1 MTGNE
6 AKKIKDRRLK
16 DRFGIDWAGFRI
28 ITRMLLVN
36 TFNLDFRTKT
46 KQAVIKLAS
55 AVIGFVAFVAIS
67 FGFFF
72 FASKFNIFSILAFVP
87 ESVPSI
93 IAMAVF
99 FIGFV
104 PALLSLTR
112 TLYWSPDNKLMITFP
127 CNGNTVFAA
136 RMFVFFVGQYLKML
150 LIEVS
155 FLFGYMIFAR
165 FPWFMFIWALFGWM
179 ILTLAEVLFLSLA
192 SVPAYYVGL
201 YLKRHSIVKI
211 VLSGLFFIAL
221 VAVVAFL
228 INLLPDEVNLFSS
241 WGPYFAKIQKVLIF
255 YQTELSFLLN
265 LTTMAIGSNS
275 GFGVVVFTRGS
286 WLALAI
292 MIGIVIVC
300 FFLVVYLIN
309 PLYFRLA
316 SFSND
321 LSEGN
326 EKNWKKLHV
335 YPYWLAQIF
344 KEALLFFKDPNIF
357 SGLFGT
363 FVFLPIYISLID
375 KVFGAMTTNIRGDM
389 MVLSIN
395 VLLVLMVALSSNTVI
410 ARIFSEE
417 GDAFV
422 LTRSY
427 PRNQVFMLSTKL
439 LFPALMGTFSLAL
452 SVYFF
457 ASMKGLGVGSA
468 SLLGFAVVSLY
479 LGHLLF
485 AAGLDFTTKKDH
497 FASGD
502 FMSEGENRVIVIGI
516 FVAILA
522 AVLYYLFLQDFSS
535 WWRLTRE
542 ETASLKLMLMSLG
555 FLLVNLLLFYRK
567 IQLIYMEGQVQ

>member
-1 MTGNE
+1 
-6 AKKIKDRRLK
+6 
-16 DRFGIDWAGFRI
+16 
-28 ITRMLLVN
+28 
-36 TFNLDFRTKT
+36 
-46 KQAVIKLAS
+46 
-55 AVIGFVAFVAIS
+55 
-67 FGFFF
+67 
-72 FASKFNIFSILAFVP
+72 
-87 ESVPSI
+87 
-93 IAMAVF
+93 
-99 FIGFV
+99 
-104 PALLSLTR
+104 
-112 TLYWSPDNKLMITFP
+112 
-127 CNGNTVFAA
+127 
-136 RMFVFFVGQYLKML
+136 
-150 LIEVS
+150 
-155 FLFGYMIFAR
+155 
-165 FPWFMFIWALFGWM
+165 M
-179 ILTLAEVLFLSLA
+179 ILTLAEVLFLSLV

-221 VAVVAFL
+221 VVVVAFL

-265 LTTMAIGSNS
+265 LTTMSIGSNS

-292 MIGIVIVC
+292 MIGIIIVC

-326 EKNWKKLHV
+326 EKNGKKLHV

-395 VLLVLMVALSSNTVI
+395 VLLVLMVALTSNTVI
-410 ARIFSEE
+410 SRIFSEE
-417 GDAFV
+417 GDAFA

-439 LFPALMGTFSLAL
+439 LFPALMGTFSVAL

-457 ASMKGLGVGSA
+457 ASMKGLEVGSA
-468 SLLGFAVVSLY
+468 SLLGVAVVSLY

-497 FASGD
+497 FANND

-516 FVAILA
+516 FVAIMA
-522 AVLYYLFLQDFSS
+522 AVLYYLFLQDFSP
-535 WWRLTRE
+535 WWQLSRE